1 MKTSL
6 SMHSGKSRSHQ
17 VTGHDDA
24 TDPVSRVPRRNL
36 AANLLA
42 LLIAI
47 SACLA
52 TGCSSLTNPVLNGIP
67 VRKLPPELL
76 SLPRRESLQ
85 TVPLSLL
92 RQKQPKDYL
101 LAAGDVLGVYISG
114 VFPLTLADQPL
125 ATPPVYFPSQI
136 DPLGAGLPPSLG
148 YPVTIRNDGTLAL
161 PLVDPIPLD
170 GLTIEEANARVRS
183 AYSDSGILQPGR
195 ESVMLTLM
203 QPRQIRVMVF
213 RQEVGGFAAG
223 GRGDIASNASK
234 QGTGHIVDL
243 RAYENDVVNALANTG
258 GLPGQDT
265 FSGVFIF
272 RGGLNDAD
280 LTQHLES
287 LSADEKPS
295 IHPQLNVKTVYIP
308 TRWPA
313 GEPLPFEPE
322 DAILHDGDVVFLEAR
337 VNDLFYTGGLLPA
350 AERVLPRD
358 YDLDVVEAVAQV
370 SGTLINGAFG
380 GNNFNGLLIQKGIG
394 NPNPSAL
401 TVIRKTPNGGQIPI
415 SVDLNRALVDP
426 RERILVQPGDVL
438 ILQER
443 AGESFT
449 RYLNDIFNF
458 NVLIFQRGTASTT
471 ASNPATGVVN

>member
-1 MKTSL
+1 MHCARSAMRRL
-6 SMHSGKSRSHQ
+6 SSFM
-17 VTGHDDA
+17 
-24 TDPVSRVPRRNL
+24 L
-36 AANLLA
+36 AACLT
-42 LLIAI
+42 
-47 SACLA
+47 CLA
-52 TGCSSLTNPVLNGIP
+52 SGCASWTNPVLNGIP

-76 SLPRRESLQ
+76 SQSRREGLQ

-92 RQKQPKDYL
+92 RQKPPKDYA

-125 ATPPVYFPSQI
+125 TTPPVYFPSQI

-161 PLVDPIPLD
+161 PLVDPISLD
-170 GLTIEEANARVRS
+170 GLTIEQANQRVRD
-183 AYSDSGILQPGR
+183 AYSEKGILQPGR

-223 GRGDIASNASK
+223 GRGDISTNNVK
-234 QGTGHIVDL
+234 QGTGHVVDL
-243 RAYENDVVNALANTG
+243 RAYENDVVNALVNTG
-258 GLPGQDT
+258 GLPGQDAY
-265 FSGVFIF
+265 SGVFIF
-272 RGGLNDAD
+272 RGGLDETGLAE
-280 LTQHLES
+280 HLQT
-287 LSADEKPS
+287 LSPGEKPS
-295 IHPQLNVKTVYIP
+295 IHSELSVKVDYIP

-313 GEPLPFEPE
+313 GQPLPFEPE
-322 DAILHDGDVVFLEAR
+322 TAVLHEGDVVFLESR
-337 VNDLFYTGGLLPA
+337 TNDLFYTGGLLPA
-350 AERVLPRD
+350 GERTLPRD

-370 SGTLINGAFG
+370 RGTLLNGAFG

-401 TVIRKTPNGGQIPI
+401 TVIRRTPNGGQIPI

-426 RERILVQPGDVL
+426 RERIIVQPGDVL

-443 AGESFT
+443 FGESLT

-458 NVLIFQRGTASTT
+458 NVLVYQRGSASTS
-471 ASNPATGVVN
+471 AAAPTGTVN